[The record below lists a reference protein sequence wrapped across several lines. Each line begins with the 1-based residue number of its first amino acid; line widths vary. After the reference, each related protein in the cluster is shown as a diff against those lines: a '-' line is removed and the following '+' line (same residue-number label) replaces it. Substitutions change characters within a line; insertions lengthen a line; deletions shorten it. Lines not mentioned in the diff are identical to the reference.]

1 LIHFVT
7 FKWKSLEY
15 RVRYEAL
22 HANILEAMV
31 RRHWRGDM
39 RFVTITDDPQGI
51 DGETFPLWSDCAQ
64 LVNAS
69 GRHLPSC
76 YRRLKLFDPEQQ
88 AALGIKPGE
97 RIVSLDLDMA
107 ITAELNPLF
116 DRDDDFIGWA
126 LKGSHHP
133 RVFNGSMWM
142 LRAGTEAHVWT
153 DFDPDKSPGEAR
165 QAGFLGSDQS
175 WMSYRLQS
183 RAGWTQDDGVYSYA
197 TELKRFDAP
206 PANTRV
212 ILFNGFNEKPWMP
225 TVRPWVVN
233 YYRGGAAGRVLIL
246 GYAETVWQEAEKA
259 LDKFDFDA
267 VIASPEAAEH
277 WPGELFAIVGDDAQ
291 AEKLARAAGFEEIV
305 FCGRSDRIAE
315 AA

>member
-1 LIHFVT
+1 MIHFVT
-7 FKWKSLEY
+7 FKWRSDFY
-15 RVRYEAL
+15 RVKYEAF
-22 HANILEAMV
+22 HVNVLEAMV
-31 RRHWRGDM
+31 RRYWRGEM
-39 RFVTITDDPQGI
+39 RFVCVTDDPDGVE
-51 DGETFPLWSDCAQ
+51 GETFPLWKDCAQ

-88 AALGIKPGE
+88 SALGIMPGE
-97 RIVSLDLDMA
+97 RIVLLDIDMA
-107 ITAELNPLF
+107 IASDLNPLF
-116 DRDDDFIGWA
+116 DRAEDFVGWA
-126 LKGSHHP
+126 LKGTNHP

-142 LRAGTEAHVWT
+142 LRAGAEAHVWRE
-153 DFDPDKSPGEAR
+153 FDPDASPKEAR

-175 WMSYRLQS
+175 WMSYRLQGRS
-183 RAGWTQDDGVYSYA
+183 GWTQEDGVYSYA

-206 PANTRV
+206 PDNARV

-225 TVRPWVVN
+225 TVKPWVAN

-246 GYAETVWQEAEKA
+246 GYAETVWEETEKA

-277 WPGELFAIVGDDAQ
+277 WPGPIFAVAQDDTQ
-291 AEKLARAAGFEEIV
+291 AEMLARAAGFDEIV
-305 FCGRSDRIAE
+305 FCGRSE
-315 AA
+315 AVQKAA